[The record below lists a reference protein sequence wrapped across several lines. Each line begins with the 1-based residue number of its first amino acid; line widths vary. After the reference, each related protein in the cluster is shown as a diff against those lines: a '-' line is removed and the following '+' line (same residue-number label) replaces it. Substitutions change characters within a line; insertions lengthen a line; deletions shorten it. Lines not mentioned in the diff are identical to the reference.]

1 MTKYKTLRR
10 VLYLAVT
17 VVVILLA
24 CAALVLHSQ
33 GFRRYALS
41 QVLQAAQQSTGTRIV
56 VRNMKL
62 AWFPLAIQ
70 FDGIAAQSPNQNAND
85 PLFTAASVTVDL
97 KLLPLFH
104 RRIEIEKVDI
114 DRPAVYV
121 RTDANGRT
129 NLPTSPNNSPSN
141 SGFQTQV
148 ALLIIRNGLVAY
160 DDRQIPLS
168 AELRNFHSQVA
179 LDTATN
185 SYSGQIAYDAGRI
198 ETPSVRTFEHSMELR
213 FIADA
218 SHCVVESLHLAS
230 FHSHLQVYG
239 NLTDYKSPSFAGAYQ
254 AAVSGEDLRWIMK
267 NSSVPSGD
275 ISLQG
280 EVAYRSAQGQSVL
293 DQTYLTGNMESAAA
307 LVMSVNTSKV
317 ALKRLHATYRLD
329 RGQLY
334 VNGVRAEAFGG
345 RVTSD
350 SDVINLKSNGGRIHI
365 VVRDAAIQ
373 QAGDQLALTT
383 PRAVQIAGLANLDIV
398 ASWKNS
404 VNDAT
409 VQARGTIRR
418 PAQIPPAKEI
428 IPVEGNLR
436 VDYDAARDC
445 TTFEPSN
452 LRTGSAQLDV
462 SGVLSRNSS
471 LNLHFVTSDLHE
483 LSALIDAV
491 APSSKPNGITSYDLH
506 GSAEFTGTVSGAV
519 KNPHLDGQ
527 LRASHLE
534 VQGTTWRMLQAHV
547 GIDSR
552 SFQLDNG
559 VLTGQK
565 TEHLSFNGSL
575 KLANWSVD
583 PAAPLSLQARIQNVP
598 AAELQQLGK
607 TSYPLTGVLN
617 GEIFLSGSQRSP
629 QGRGHIDLVQA
640 VVWNEPVNGFALD
653 FNADRQI
660 MRGNANVSAPA
671 GALTAE
677 VTYNLKTRQYEIQ
690 GQTRN
695 LKLEQV
701 HVLQQN
707 SNSVSGLLTAEI
719 SGNGTVD
726 DPQVTAHAQIPS
738 LVVRGETFTAA
749 DAAITVHN
757 RRADLS
763 LRSTVEQTAIQGKGT
778 VELTG
783 AYPAKLALDTGNIVV
798 GPLLAK
804 YMPGRAQGTSGQLE
818 IHATLNGPL
827 KEPKQI
833 QAHAEIPIM
842 RLQTKTIDLANTKS
856 VSLDYRGGVLQ
867 VSNAELKGK
876 GSDLVLNGSYPVQS
890 SGDMNVAANGTLDL
904 GLLQDWTNGG
914 HSSGQVNVELHAKGN
929 KTQPVLQGRAR
940 VVNAA
945 YTSDDLPVG
954 IGSLNGDISIE
965 GNHLQIANL
974 SGTAGGGTFSLGG
987 SGVYGNNS
995 SFNLAL
1001 EAKSVRVRQN
1011 GVRAVMDGNLSLIG
1025 TTTASTL
1032 GGRVTV
1038 DNLSFNE
1045 GSDLGEIISQFSGDN
1060 TVSDPSSLINR
1071 VKLNVAVQSS
1081 DNLNL
1086 ASSQLSIAG
1095 SANLNVVGTLADPV
1109 ILGRIA
1115 LTSGEAFFLGKR
1127 FEIQNGT
1134 IAFANTVRTEPLVNF
1149 YVNTVVDQYTITINL
1164 TGPMDRLKT
1173 TYTSNP
1179 SLSTADI
1186 INLLAFGQT
1195 TADAASSASTP
1206 ASVGAESAVASAAGS
1221 QVASQVQ
1228 KLTGISQLTLNP
1240 LAGNNQNPGSQVA
1253 VQQRVSGNI
1262 LLTFSTDVTS
1272 AQNESIQVQYRAKRN
1287 VTVSVLRDE
1296 NGGYGIDVRYHK
1308 AF

>member
-1 MTKYKTLRR
+1 MSEYKTLQR
-10 VLYLAVT
+10 VFYLAVT
-17 VVVILLA
+17 AVVILLA
-24 CAALVLHSQ
+24 CVALVLHSQ

-70 FDGIAAQSPNQNAND
+70 FDGIAAQNRGQNGKD
-85 PLFTAASVTVDL
+85 PLFTAARVTVRL
-97 KLLPLFH
+97 KLLPLLH

-121 RTDANGRT
+121 RTDENDRT
-129 NLPTSPNNSPSN
+129 NLPTPSNNSPSH
-141 SGFQTQV
+141 SSFQTQV
-148 ALLIIRNGLVAY
+148 ALVIVRNGIVAY

-168 AELRNFHSQVA
+168 AELRNFHSQVS
-179 LDTATN
+179 LDRSTN
-185 SYSGQIAYDAGRI
+185 SYKGQIAYDAGRI

-230 FHSHLQVYG
+230 FHSHLQAYG
-239 NLTDYKSPSFAGAYQ
+239 NLTDYKSPSFTGAYQ

-293 DQTYLTGNMESAAA
+293 DQSYLTGNMESAA
-307 LVMSVNTSKV
+307 LVMPVNTSKV
-317 ALKRLHATYRLD
+317 ALKRLHATYLLD
-329 RGQLY
+329 HGQLY

-350 SDVINLKSNGGRIHI
+350 SNVINLKSSGGRIHI

-373 QAGDQLALTT
+373 EAGNQLALTT
-383 PRAVQIAGLANLDIV
+383 SRTVQVAGLANLDIV
-398 ASWKNS
+398 ASWKIS

-418 PAQIPPAKEI
+418 PAQIPPAKDI

-436 VDYDAARDC
+436 VDYDAARDR
-445 TTFEPSN
+445 TTFGPSN
-452 LRTGSAQLDV
+452 LRTGNAQLDV

-527 LRASHLE
+527 LRASNLQ
-534 VQGTTWRMLQAHV
+534 VQGTMWRMLQAHV

-552 SFQLDNG
+552 SFKLDNG

-565 TEHLSFNGSL
+565 TERLSFNGSL

-583 PAAPLSLQARIQNVP
+583 PEAPLSLQARIQNVP
-598 AAELQQLGK
+598 AAELQRLGK
-607 TSYPLTGVLN
+607 TSYPLTGILN
-617 GEIFLSGSQRSP
+617 GEIFLSGSERSP

-660 MRGNANVSAPA
+660 MRGNADVSAPA
-671 GALTAE
+671 GALTAK
-677 VTYNLKTRQYEIQ
+677 VTYDLKTRQYEIQ
-690 GQTRN
+690 GKTRN
-695 LKLEQV
+695 LRLEQV

-749 DAAITVHN
+749 DAAIAVHN
-757 RRADLS
+757 KRADLS
-763 LRSTVEQTAIQGKGT
+763 LRSAVEQTAIQGKGT

-783 AYPAKLALDTGNIVV
+783 AYPAKLALDTGNIAV
-798 GPLLAK
+798 GPLLTK
-804 YMPGRAQGTSGQLE
+804 YVPGRAQGTSGQLE
-818 IHATLNGPL
+818 IHASLNGPL
-827 KEPKQI
+827 KEPGQI

-842 RLQTKTIDLANTKS
+842 RLQTKTIDLANAKS
-856 VSLDYRGGVLQ
+856 VSLDYRGGVLE

-876 GSDLVLNGSYPVQS
+876 GTDLVLNGSYPVQS

-904 GLLQDWTNGG
+904 ELLQDWTNGG
-914 HSSGQVNVELHAKGN
+914 HSSGQVTVELHAKGN

-940 VVNAA
+940 VVNVA

-1011 GVRAVMDGNLSLIG
+1011 GVRAVVGGNLSLIG

-1045 GSDLGEIISQFSGDN
+1045 GSDLAEIIGQFSEDN
-1060 TVSDPSSLINR
+1060 TVSDPSSLINK

-1115 LTSGEAFFLGKR
+1115 LTSGEVFFLGKR

-1134 IAFANTVRTEPLVNF
+1134 IAFANTVRTEPLVNL

-1173 TYTSNP
+1173 TYTSDP

-1186 INLLAFGQT
+1186 INLLAFGRT

-1221 QVASQVQ
+1221 QVASQVE

-1272 AQNESIQVQYRAKRN
+1272 AQNQSIQVQYRAKRN